1 MDNEKRLE
9 NLEKRMEAL
18 ELQIQELPDEV
29 VKKLMILIKEI
40 ENERRKYMTK
50 TNLPRRRKD

>member
-18 ELQIQELPDEV
+18 ELQIQELP
-29 VKKLMILIKEI
+29 KEKSLPDK
-40 ENERRKYMTK
+40 NEQAFQIAAEQINKMFK
-50 TNLPRRRKD
+50 